1 MEKKKMGRPL
11 KNVEPRTK
19 KLTLRLSE
27 SELLMIKAL
36 SDKLGL
42 SRTDVIILGVERL
55 ESRAS
60 QRRVD

>member
-1 MEKKKMGRPL
+1 MENKKIGRPL

-36 SDKLGL
+36 SDRLGL

-55 ESRAS
+55 G
-60 QRRVD
+60 QM

>member
-1 MEKKKMGRPL
+1 MGRPL

-36 SDKLGL
+36 SDRLGL

-55 ESRAS
+55 G
-60 QRRVD
+60 QM